1 MPLFIHPHLSIPD
14 EELQLDF
21 QRSGGPGGQNV
32 NKVSSAVRLR
42 FDIANSPTLSES
54 QKQRLQ
60 EVLAHRLTKAGVLS
74 ILSQQERSQWANREM
89 AYQRLQSLLQHALR
103 RQRQR
108 KPTRVSRGKLKARK
122 SARKQQQAKKKQRGN
137 VNLRQL
143 PEG

>member
-1 MPLFIHPHLSIPD
+1 MSLFIHPHLSIPE

-42 FDIANSPTLSES
+42 FDVLNSPTLSDA
-54 QKQRLQ
+54 QKARLQ
-60 EVLAHRLTKAGVLS
+60 EVLGHRLTKDGVLL
-74 ILSQQERSQWANREM
+74 ILAQQERSQWANREK
-89 AYQRLQSLLQHALR
+89 AYQRLQSLLQHALK
-103 RQRQR
+103 RQKQR
-108 KPTRVSRGKLKARK
+108 KATRVSRGKLTARK
-122 SARKQQQAKKKQRGN
+122 TARKQHQAKKKQRGN